1 MSFRTKIIININ
13 ILLFVFM
20 MSLAAILVHMRSRE
34 MKSNMEKDALTFATL
49 TAGPLCETYEN
60 YYESGYFKFRQ
71 LVVNLL
77 ALDTELIRVAIYTFD
92 GKKVFDSDEFKGKG
106 VEEITGEEKQAINE
120 RVKQISPT
128 FSNAENQKY
137 YDVIYPYLEPWGWH
151 RYSVRYYFTKQF
163 AEKRL
168 FILRLVTFS
177 VTIVAILLTSL
188 ISHIHTRTVM
198 KPLMKLTDAAKEITA
213 GNFDA
218 EIETNR
224 VDEIGILAKAL
235 KEMINRVKKDMDILE
250 SQKRI
255 LSEAN
260 IELERLND
268 LKSQFIASVSHELKT
283 PLTSLKGYI
292 DYLYQEKLGTLSN
305 GQRRGLEVVK
315 RNLQR
320 LNNQIMNL
328 IDFSSFESGK
338 IELSLTPFH
347 IQGVINEVITNL
359 NAKFS
364 EKEIVYEEN
373 IPSDILPVFADR
385 ERIIQVLENL
395 ITNAVKFTS
404 PGGKIS
410 IDCHNLDR
418 LKSRKIEVCVKD
430 SGIGIP
436 ESTKEK
442 IFEKFV
448 QIDPKSKYKGLGIGL
463 SIVKSIL
470 DAHDEKI
477 NVVSKEGEGSNFCF
491 TLPVYGGG
499 NK

>member
-320 LNNQIMNL
+320 NCDNQEEI
-328 IDFSSFESGK
+328 SPEV
-338 IELSLTPFH
+338 SLW
-347 IQGVINEVITNL
+347 Q
-359 NAKFS
+359 
-364 EKEIVYEEN
+364 
-373 IPSDILPVFADR
+373 
-385 ERIIQVLENL
+385 
-395 ITNAVKFTS
+395 
-404 PGGKIS
+404 
-410 IDCHNLDR
+410 
-418 LKSRKIEVCVKD
+418 
-430 SGIGIP
+430 
-436 ESTKEK
+436 
-442 IFEKFV
+442 
-448 QIDPKSKYKGLGIGL
+448 
-463 SIVKSIL
+463 
-470 DAHDEKI
+470 
-477 NVVSKEGEGSNFCF
+477 
-491 TLPVYGGG
+491 
-499 NK
+499 

>member
-260 IELERLND
+260 IELERL
-268 LKSQFIASVSHELKT
+268 
-283 PLTSLKGYI
+283 
-292 DYLYQEKLGTLSN
+292 
-305 GQRRGLEVVK
+305 
-315 RNLQR
+315 
-320 LNNQIMNL
+320 
-328 IDFSSFESGK
+328 
-338 IELSLTPFH
+338 
-347 IQGVINEVITNL
+347 
-359 NAKFS
+359 
-364 EKEIVYEEN
+364 
-373 IPSDILPVFADR
+373 
-385 ERIIQVLENL
+385 
-395 ITNAVKFTS
+395 
-404 PGGKIS
+404 
-410 IDCHNLDR
+410 
-418 LKSRKIEVCVKD
+418 
-430 SGIGIP
+430 
-436 ESTKEK
+436 
-442 IFEKFV
+442 
-448 QIDPKSKYKGLGIGL
+448 
-463 SIVKSIL
+463 
-470 DAHDEKI
+470 
-477 NVVSKEGEGSNFCF
+477 
-491 TLPVYGGG
+491 
-499 NK
+499 